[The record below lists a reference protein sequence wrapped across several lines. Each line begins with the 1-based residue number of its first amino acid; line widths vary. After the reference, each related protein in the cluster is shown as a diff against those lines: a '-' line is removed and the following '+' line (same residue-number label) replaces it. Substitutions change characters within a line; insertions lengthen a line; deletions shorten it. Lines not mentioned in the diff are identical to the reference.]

1 MRINKLEFKNFA
13 SYGNRAQVIEFDKE
27 NSDLYLVLGGNGA
40 GKSTLAKVITFM
52 CYGRVDGANL
62 KDLPNRVNGNLWGRI
77 SLESKGNQ
85 IEIERGVNPGIF
97 KVAINGTE
105 YDVAGK
111 ANLQEFLESEIYE
124 IPYHVFKN
132 VIILS
137 VNDFKSFI
145 TMSPFDKKQII
156 DRIFGFSVINQMR
169 ELVKSKRRL
178 VIDEIRTFDDEI
190 RTLDES
196 IQSVLVKIQQYEEAS
211 KEKGATQIAELK
223 TKLVKLNDARKKL
236 KEANDK
242 TKEKIDAND
251 KKYRTKAKKESELL
265 TQIAEVKRGLELYN
279 NNTCPTCKSP
289 LDSEFHQH
297 IKREKEE
304 SLETLQE
311 SYNGIK
317 VEVADIDTKLEE
329 LREQGKQIHVKVGQ
343 LESQMTSLKN
353 ELVKLSESD
362 DESSSHF
369 KELIEEFNKR
379 NEEKK
384 QNKLKSEGE
393 DYYLSILETLMGDE
407 GIKNLAVRSIL
418 PTFNNNVLLM
428 AKEMGIPFGIKFD
441 DKFNCSIHH
450 LGNEISPKTLS
461 TGERKK
467 IDFVIIMA
475 LIKMIKI
482 RFSSLNILFL
492 DEIFSSIDSDGVYH
506 IINILHETIHDIG
519 LNTFVINHT
528 VLPSEYFDKKL
539 EITKDAGFSE
549 FTIESIR

>member
-1 MRINKLEFKNFA
+1 
-13 SYGNRAQVIEFDKE
+13 
-27 NSDLYLVLGGNGA
+27 
-40 GKSTLAKVITFM
+40 
-52 CYGRVDGANL
+52 
-62 KDLPNRVNGNLWGRI
+62 
-77 SLESKGNQ
+77 
-85 IEIERGVNPGIF
+85 
-97 KVAINGTE
+97 
-105 YDVAGK
+105 
-111 ANLQEFLESEIYE
+111 
-124 IPYHVFKN
+124 
-132 VIILS
+132 
-137 VNDFKSFI
+137 
-145 TMSPFDKKQII
+145 MSPFDKKQII

-169 ELVKSKRRL
+169 ELVKSNRRL

-279 NNTCPTCKSP
+279 NNTCHTCKSP